1 MQILENAFDDWSRV
15 AKLTHPE
22 DELFVSTPYVTGNV
36 LESVLDNSP
45 SQNKFLITE
54 LKLQNVFTGSLDL
67 RILENLLLKGVK
79 IFHLR
84 GLHSKVLVSSHGL
97 VVGSQ
102 NFTIAGSMNSELSV
116 VTSDR
121 KAITDTLD
129 WVTKKIANGSP
140 ITDHVLRV
148 FQNYIEKVGGED
160 ALTELL
166 ELFEDQ
172 DKDFDRWLQSA
183 FALRHG
189 KKRKQSDA
197 RQIGLAREVFQ
208 YEQLD
213 EWGDSQYV
221 TFRKPSSESDLNSFF
236 DPSDR
241 KTINLLHHQRYL
253 LINKTNDALYFAP
266 ANIQQIGKFADGL
279 NLNWR
284 DLREMLDIPDD
295 LKRIVESVSV
305 DLLNPMETSDHHNLS
320 ITVNLSSDNW
330 DAEVEN
336 RYFFDGEA
344 ITTIGAPIFFKPEYR
359 LGGDRQAVLEA
370 RESWVNFLP
379 SQLFKLIFT
388 PFQFENSKTGSA
400 PHRLFSEDKMMLSL
414 RSFVD
419 PSGTEFYFYMLT

>member
-1 MQILENAFDDWSRV
+1 MLILENAFDDWSRV
-15 AKLTHPE
+15 AKLTNSE
-22 DELFVSTPYVTGNV
+22 DELFVSTPYATGNV

-213 EWGDSQYV
+213 EWGHSQYV
-221 TFRKPSSESDLNSFF
+221 TFRRPNSESDLNSFF

-266 ANIQQIGKFADGL
+266 ANIQQIGKFADGV
-279 NLNWR
+279 NRN
-284 DLREMLDIPDD
+284 DVSEMLDLPGD

-320 ITVNLSSDNW
+320 ITTQLRSDDWN
-330 DAEVEN
+330 AEVEN
-336 RYFFDGEA
+336 RYFFDGET
-344 ITTIGAPIFFKPEYR
+344 ITSIGAPIFFKPEYQ
-359 LGGDRQAVLEA
+359 LGGDRQAALEA
-370 RESWVNFLP
+370 RESWVSFLP
-379 SQLFKLIFT
+379 SQLCKLIFT
-388 PFQFENSKTGSA
+388 PFQFENSKIGFA
-400 PHRLFSEDKMMLSL
+400 PHRLFSESTMELSL
-414 RSFVD
+414 RSYVD
-419 PSGTEFYFYMLT
+419 PLGTEFYFYVLN